1 MITTPAA
8 PRGAS
13 QGRLLQVLGLAFGV
27 AVIVGNT
34 IGVGIMRTPGD
45 VAGWLPSAPWFFG
58 VWIAGGVYALLG
70 ALTLAEPGAMIP
82 KSGGMYVM
90 ARRGLGEYPGFVIG
104 WTDTISTCASIAAI
118 TIAMGEYAGG
128 LLPALQGHDSV
139 TAVSV
144 VTVLAAVQWRGI
156 RTGDLVQQLTSFLKV
171 LVLVGLAGVCFVVPA
186 RAVTAVAATVV
197 PVAAISFNSIVLA
210 LQAVI
215 YTYDGWNG
223 MLYFGGEVKDPGR
236 NVPRGMA
243 GGVLMVLGIYLLL
256 ILGFAHV
263 LGLTGMAGQTMVAAT
278 AAQAIFGPV
287 GDRVVR
293 VVILISLVSAANAI
307 ILMAARIPYAM
318 SRDGLAPAR
327 LGDVNAG
334 GTPTLSLFG
343 AWLATV
349 ALVVT
354 GTFERAIA
362 IAAFYFV
369 LQYGVSFISV
379 IALRWREP
387 DTPRPYKAWGYP
399 VLPIALTLIAILF
412 MVGVYVSDQQNTLL
426 SLALLALSFPVYLA
440 VRRKS

>member
-1 MITTPAA
+1 MTTLA
-8 PRGAS
+8 PPRAS
-13 QGRLLQVLGLAFGV
+13 RGRLLQVLGLAFGV

-34 IGVGIMRTPGD
+34 IGVGIMRTPGE
-45 VAGWLPSAPWFFG
+45 VAGLLPVAPWFFG
-58 VWIAGGVYALLG
+58 VWVAGGIYALLG

-90 ARRGLGEYPGFVIG
+90 ARRGLGEYPGFAIG

-118 TIAMGEYAGG
+118 TIAMGEYSEG
-128 LLPALQGHDSV
+128 LVPGLKGYASAIAIGV
-139 TAVSV
+139 T
-144 VTVLAAVQWRGI
+144 TVLAAIQWRGI
-156 RTGDLVQQLTSFLKV
+156 RTGDFVQQLTSFLKV
-171 LVLVGLAGVCFVVPA
+171 VVLVGLALVCFVVPA
-186 RAVTAVAATVV
+186 RPVTAAAVVAA
-197 PVAAISFNSIVLA
+197 PAAAITFNSIVLA
-210 LQAVI
+210 LQSVI

-243 GGVLMVLGIYLLL
+243 GGVLMVQAIYLLL

-263 LGLTGMAGQTMVAAT
+263 LGLTGMAGQTMVAGT
-278 AAQAIFGPV
+278 AAQAIFGPI
-287 GDRVVR
+287 GDLVVR
-293 VVILISLVSAANAI
+293 VVILVSLVSAANAI
-307 ILMAARIPYAM
+307 LLMAARVPYAM
-318 SRDGLAPAR
+318 SRDGLAPVR

-334 GTPTLSLFG
+334 GTPTLALFF

-349 ALVVT
+349 ALIAT

-369 LQYGVSFISV
+369 LQYGVCFVSV

-399 VLPIALTLIAILF
+399 VLPVALTLIAILF
-412 MVGVYVSDQQNTLL
+412 MVGVYLSDHQNTLL
-426 SLALLALSFPVYLA
+426 SLVLLAASFPVYLA
-440 VRRKS
+440 VRRKA

>member
-1 MITTPAA
+1 MTTPAA
-8 PRGAS
+8 PQRVS
-13 QGRLLQVLGLAFGV
+13 KGRLLQVLGLAFGV

-34 IGVGIMRTPGD
+34 IGVGIMRTPGE
-45 VAGWLPSAPWFFG
+45 VAGLLPSAPWFFG
-58 VWIAGGVYALLG
+58 VWVAGGVYALLG

-90 ARRGLGEYPGFVIG
+90 ARRGLGEYPGFAIG

-118 TIAMGEYAGG
+118 TIAMGEYSEG
-128 LLPALQGHDSV
+128 LIPGLKGYASAI
-139 TAVSV
+139 AVGV
-144 VTVLAAVQWRGI
+144 VTVLGAIQWRGI
-156 RTGDLVQQLTSFLKV
+156 RTGDFVQQLTSLLKV
-171 LVLVGLAGVCFVVPA
+171 VVLVGLAVVCFVVQVRP
-186 RAVTAVAATVV
+186 VTAAAAVAA
-197 PVAAISFNSIVLA
+197 PAAAMSFNGVVLA

-243 GGVLMVLGIYLLL
+243 GGVLMVQAIYLLL

-263 LGLTGMAGQTMVAAT
+263 LGLAGMAGQTMVAAT
-278 AAQAIFGPV
+278 AAQAIFGPI
-287 GDRVVR
+287 GDLVVR
-293 VVILISLVSAANAI
+293 VVILVSLVSAANAI
-307 ILMAARIPYAM
+307 LLMAARVPYAM
-318 SRDGLAPAR
+318 SRDGLAPVP

-334 GTPTLSLFG
+334 GTPTLALFG

-349 ALVVT
+349 ALITT

-369 LQYGVSFISV
+369 LQYGVSFVSV

-399 VLPIALTLIAILF
+399 VLPVVLTVIAILF
-412 MVGVYVSDQQNTLL
+412 MIGVYVSDHENTLL
-426 SLALLALSFPVYLA
+426 SLVLLAASFPVYLA
-440 VRRKS
+440 VRRKA

>member
-1 MITTPAA
+1 
-8 PRGAS
+8 
-13 QGRLLQVLGLAFGV
+13 LGTAFGV
-27 AVIVGNT
+27 AVIVGNS

-45 VAGWLPSAPWFFG
+45 VAAWLPSVPWFFG
-58 VWIAGGVYALLG
+58 VWVAGGVYALLG

-128 LLPALQGHDSV
+128 LIPALSGHVSA
-139 TAVSV
+139 TAVVV
-144 VTVLAAVQWRGI
+144 VTILAAIQWRGI

-186 RAVTAVAATVV
+186 RPAAAVAAVAV
-197 PVAAISFNSIVLA
+197 PIAAISFNSIVLA

-243 GGVLMVLGIYLLL
+243 GGVLLVLGIYLLL
-256 ILGFAHV
+256 ILGFSHV

-278 AAQAIFGPV
+278 AAQALFGPV

-318 SRDGLAPAR
+318 SRDGLAPAP

-334 GTPTLSLFG
+334 GTPTLSLLG
-343 AWLATV
+343 AWVATV

-369 LQYGVSFISV
+369 LQYGVSFVSV
-379 IALRWREP
+379 IALRRREP

-399 VLPIALTLIAILF
+399 VLPVVLTLVAILF
-412 MVGVYVSDQQNTLL
+412 MVGVYLSDQQNTLL
-426 SLALLALSFPVYLA
+426 SLGLLALSFPVYLA